1 MPNDQRITWGA
12 PSPDRGEQAAT
23 FLTVTVTDLDELD
36 ALFADHLSLGVLG
49 EEDEPTSEGEPKL
62 TDAPPPVV
70 ADRYERRHPLGSGG
84 MGEVW
89 RVYDRVLRRT
99 VALKVIRSALTAEQ
113 LLARFE
119 EEAQVTAQLQH
130 PGIIP
135 VHDYGVLDDG
145 RVWFT
150 MKEVQGVT
158 LEALLQDVHRAWRL
172 GRDATESGFTFRRMF
187 EGFLR
192 VVETMAYSHSRGV
205 VHRDL
210 KPSNIMFGPYG
221 EVLVLDWGLAKLV
234 GAPER
239 PVPVAESP
247 VDLGPDASR
256 QTQVGAIT
264 GTPAYMSP
272 EQAQGDSY
280 AAGPAADVYS
290 LGATLYDLLC
300 ERPPRL
306 AKTPKELVLAVAVGT
321 DFPAPRQVSDGPPI
335 DEELER
341 ICLKALEAEIEDRY
355 PDADAMAS
363 DLAQWLDDARKRERA
378 MAFVD
383 ASKQKMRTSGQAA
396 AQAEAKRAEA
406 KAALEDVAG
415 NAPVPEKRSGWALE
429 DEAVALEEQARTART
444 EAVQG
449 LRAALSHAPDFVTA
463 HDLLADHF
471 RERHAVLEG
480 AGEAAEARQV
490 AKELALHDR
499 SGRYGGYLKGTGAL
513 TLITDPDG
521 VEVRLHRYV
530 LEDRRLAPKFVRS
543 LGVTPLVE
551 VPLEMGS
558 YLLTLHKQG
567 HEVVRYPVNVE
578 RQEHWH
584 GVPPEGKDPHRIWV
598 PKRGEI
604 RDGEVYVPAGWF
616 WWGDDGSVPGLP
628 PFERRWCDA
637 FAIGKFP
644 VTVAEFRSWLDT
656 LVMVGQPELAERHQ
670 PRTSDGDTPI
680 FERREDGTF
689 GLIQNVAAE
698 WQRPDIPVPFV
709 SGVSAGAFLESTGA
723 VLPSPHTWVR
733 AARGSDKRSYV
744 WGDGFDPTWCNMR
757 TTLPTATVVP
767 VGHYLEDR
775 SPFGAG
781 DMAGNMTEWTVTEGG
796 RLERRGGGIQ
806 AGPNS
811 CRIAVAYDIRG
822 GRNTRFVANSFRS
835 SRNFEATGVRRA

>member
-1 MPNDQRITWGA
+1 MANDLRITWGA
-12 PSPDRGEQAAT
+12 PGPDRGPESAT
-23 FLTVTVTDLDELD
+23 FMTVTVSDPEQLDTLSSDDSLPEL
-36 ALFADHLSLGVLG
+36 S
-49 EEDEPTSEGEPKL
+49 EEPEPTSEGAMEL

-89 RVYDRVLRRT
+89 RVFDRTLRRT
-99 VALKVIRSALTAEQ
+99 VALKVIRSQLTARE

-135 VHDYGVLDDG
+135 VHDYGQLDDG

-150 MKEVQGVT
+150 MKEVQGRT
-158 LEALLQDVHRAWRL
+158 LEDLLQEVHRAWRL
-172 GRDATESGFTFRRMF
+172 GRDATESGFTFRRML

-234 GAPER
+234 GSVEAVGSEE
-239 PVPVAESP
+239 AP
-247 VDLGPDASR
+247 VDLGGDTNR

-280 AAGPAADVYS
+280 NAGPPADVYS

-306 AKTPKELVLAVAVGT
+306 AQTPKKLVLQVALGT
-321 DFPAPRQVSDGPPI
+321 EFPPPRQISDGPPF

-341 ICLKALEAEIEDRY
+341 ICLKALETEIEERY
-355 PDADAMAS
+355 AHAGEMAA
-363 DLAQWLDDARKRERA
+363 DLAQWLDDARKREQA

-383 ASKQKMRTSGQAA
+383 ASKKKMRASERASEL
-396 AQAEAKRAEA
+396 AQGKRAEA
-406 KAALEDVAG
+406 EAALKDVAA
-415 NAPVPEKRSGWALE
+415 NAPVPEKLNGWSLE
-429 DEAVALEEQARTART
+429 DEAVELEEKARSART
-444 EAVQG
+444 EAVQD
-449 LRAALSHAPDFVTA
+449 LRSALSHAPDFVGA
-463 HDLLADHF
+463 HDMLADHF
-471 RERHAVLEG
+471 HRVHQELERENQ
-480 AGEAAEARQV
+480 AAARQV

-513 TLITDPDG
+513 TLVTDPEG
-521 VEVRLHRYV
+521 VEARLHAFV
-530 LEDRRLAPKFVRS
+530 LEERRLKPRYLRS
-543 LGVTPLVE
+543 LGHTPLLE

-567 HEVVRYPVNVE
+567 HEVVRYPVFIQ

-584 GVPPEGKDPHRIWV
+584 GVAPGGTAPHPIWV
-598 PKRGEI
+598 PERGEI
-604 RDGEVYVPAGWF
+604 RDDEIYVPAGWF
-616 WWGDDGSVPGLP
+616 WWGDDGTVAGLP
-628 PFERRWCDA
+628 PFERRWTA
-637 FAIGKFP
+637 SFAIGKFP
-644 VTVAEFRSWLDT
+644 ATVGAYRAWLDG
-656 LVMVGQPELAERHQ
+656 LVAGGQEALADQYQ

-680 FERREDGTF
+680 FARNDDGSF
-689 GLIQNVAAE
+689 GRIQNVAPD

-709 SGVSAGAFLESTGA
+709 AVPGARAFLASLGA
-723 VLPSPHTWVR
+723 TLPTPDQWVHG
-733 AARGSDKRSYV
+733 ARGADKRGYV

-757 TTLPTATVVP
+757 STRAAVTVVP
-767 VGHYLEDR
+767 VGSHPEDV
-775 SPFGAG
+775 SPYGVR
-781 DMAGNMTEWTVTEGG
+781 DLAGNMTDWCVGSALQTY
-796 RLERRGGGIQ
+796 RMGGGLQ

-811 CRIAVAYDIRG
+811 CRIAVSYPVMG
-822 GRNTRFVANSFRS
+822 GENARFVGNSFRS
-835 SRNFEATGVRRA
+835 SRIFEATERHLS